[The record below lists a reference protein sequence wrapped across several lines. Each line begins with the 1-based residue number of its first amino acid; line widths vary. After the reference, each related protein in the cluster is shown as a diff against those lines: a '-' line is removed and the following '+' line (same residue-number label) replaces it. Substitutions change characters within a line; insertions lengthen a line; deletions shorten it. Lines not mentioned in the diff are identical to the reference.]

1 MKLAR
6 SFASHSA
13 KPRRPGFVRR
23 LLRSDRGSAAIE
35 FVIIV
40 PLMLLV
46 LTGFAETYCYLRAVS
61 VLEHTAFTLADSLGQ
76 LPQVIDNNGT
86 GNASNLGSLYSA
98 ATLLASPNDLQASG
112 GVIITSICDG
122 SPSAC
127 VQPPSSP
134 SLAGGTPVI
143 HWQRSAPWNGG
154 AFVSKVTSGAPTP
167 SGWPFRVGD
176 SAIVVEVFYKFNPF
190 AMTAAFWPDAPGT
203 QTIYQRV
210 YVRSRTGYP
219 LDLIS

>member
-6 SFASHSA
+6 SFASRRGKA
-13 KPRRPGFVRR
+13 RRPGLLMR
-23 LLRSDRGSAAIE
+23 LMRSSRGSATIE

-46 LTGFAETYCYLRAVS
+46 LTGFAEVYCYLRAVS

-76 LPQVIDNNGT
+76 LPQVIDNNST
-86 GNASNLGSLYSA
+86 GNASSLGSLYQA
-98 ATLLASPNDLQASG
+98 ATLLASPNELQSSG

-122 SPSAC
+122 SPSNC
-127 VQPPSSP
+127 IQPPNAP
-134 SLAGGTPVI
+134 SLADGTPVI

-154 AFVSKVTSGAPTP
+154 FVSKVTSGNPTP
-167 SGWPFRVGD
+167 AGWPFRVGD

-190 AMTAAFWPDAPGT
+190 AMTSAFWPDAPGT

-219 LDLIS
+219 LDLAS